1 VSQQRFT
8 KPRYGLREVGAELGL
23 SKPTIDRRIKDGKLK
38 AHKDGRR
45 TFVLGEELER
55 YVSACAKGIE

>member
-1 VSQQRFT
+1 VSQQRFI
-8 KPRYGLREVGAELGL
+8 KPRYSLREAGSELGL

-45 TFVLGEELER
+45 TFVLAEELQR
-55 YVSACAKGIE
+55 YIEECAKA

>member
-23 SKPTIDRRIKDGKLK
+23 SKPTIDRRIKEGKLR

-45 TFVLGEELER
+45 TFITAEELQR
-55 YVSACAKGIE
+55 YVEACAKA